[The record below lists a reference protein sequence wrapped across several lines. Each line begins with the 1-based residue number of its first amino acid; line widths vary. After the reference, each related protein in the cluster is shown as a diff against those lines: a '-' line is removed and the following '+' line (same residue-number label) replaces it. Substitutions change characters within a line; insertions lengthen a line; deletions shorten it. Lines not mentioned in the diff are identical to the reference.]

1 MILAGLVGL
10 FMALCW
16 AELGAMFPVSGGDY
30 SLVWHAFKGLSPL
43 SAGVASFLTFS
54 MMLSSIAVIP
64 ATLAL
69 GTGDYLKDIWQVQPQ
84 IAGAVVTAAATLV
97 AVLRVRRAA
106 LITGLFLAVEMA
118 VLAVITI
125 LGFAHWRRN
134 PVEFITHPAMGTL
147 NIGSRPV
154 AFTAILSLTAV
165 AIFAYNGYSFPV
177 FYSEE
182 TVGHSRQIA
191 RAILISLG
199 ITAVTEIIPLL
210 AVLVGSPSV
219 EALATSGQP
228 FAYFLLATSNPIVN
242 TLVSLGIVL
251 AIFNAVAA
259 NIVAFGRILFATGR
273 DKAWP
278 GRISIW
284 LARIHP
290 SLHTP
295 VLSTVLVGVI
305 GVALCLTV
313 SLDLLVVLG
322 GTSLVLNYAMVALAG
337 LVGRATGSTS
347 QSPYKMP
354 GWPLPPLL
362 ALGALAYVM
371 NEQTPTLWI
380 VTSVLCAIAV
390 GYYFLYLWPRRERAW
405 QMLMP
410 NVQQDGD

>member
-1 MILAGLVGL
+1 MILAGIVGL

-16 AELGAMFPVSGGDY
+16 AELGVMFPVSGGDY
-30 SLVWHAFKGLSPL
+30 SLVWHAFKGLSPMW
-43 SAGVASFLTFS
+43 AGLASFLTFS
-54 MMLSSIAVIP
+54 MLLNSIAVIP

-69 GTGDYLKDIWQVQPQ
+69 GTGEYLEVIWHVQPQ
-84 IAGAVVTAAATLV
+84 IAGALVTAAATLV
-97 AVLRVRRAA
+97 AILRVRRAA
-106 LITGLFLAVEMA
+106 LITGVFLAVEMA
-118 VLAVITI
+118 VLAVVTT

-134 PVEFITHPAMGTL
+134 PVEFITHPVMGTL
-147 NIGSRPV
+147 NAGTHPV
-154 AFTAILSLTAV
+154 AFTTILSLTAV
-165 AIFAYNGYSFPV
+165 AVFAYNGYSFPV

-199 ITAVTEIIPLL
+199 ITAVTEIVPLL
-210 AVLVGSPSV
+210 AVLVGSPSI
-219 EALATSGQP
+219 EALATSSQP

-242 TLVSLGIVL
+242 AVVSLGIAL

-259 NIVAFGRILFATGR
+259 NIVAFGRIVFATGR

-278 GRISIW
+278 ARINIW

-290 SLHTP
+290 SLRTP
-295 VLSTVLVGVI
+295 VAATAVVGLIGVI
-305 GVALCLTV
+305 LCLTV
-313 SLDLLVVLG
+313 SLDFLVLLG

-347 QSPYKMP
+347 GSPYKMP

-362 ALGALAYVM
+362 ALGALAYIIY
-371 NEQTPTLWI
+371 EQTLTLWI
-380 VTSVLCAIAV
+380 ATSMLTVIAV
-390 GYYFLYLWPRRERAW
+390 GYYFLYLWPRRGTAW

-410 NVQQDGD
+410 IVQQDVD